1 MVRKLFVA
9 VHGIGDQREFDT
21 AQHVVKQ
28 VLRSASTSTNR
39 GKDYGP
45 HISLGNF
52 SSGGSG
58 SALSPTTTTTV
69 YWHQDTGLG
78 FSEIHWADLCRQP
91 EHQGFRLEPAVPWS
105 QTLVD
110 KVKSL
115 KDAANLIKK
124 TKASDPDF
132 ELIRTVI
139 GEMGEGLQLIGW
151 LTRFAPQLQLPT
163 FETDKIVSEYLGD
176 VQFVAE
182 FADIRKQI
190 LARFHETMQGVFQT
204 AQLRDGDEIYLIAH
218 SEGTVVTLLGLLE
231 AMSEEKRPVWLNHVR
246 GWMTIGSPIDKHLIL
261 WPDLWKPFEKGPAPG
276 QYQWVSPIVWWNYAD
291 YGDPI
296 GFELDSMRAWMQQD
310 RENGRW
316 SDRFQFCDGQKNNE
330 CIFSRYSWPG
340 QAHLDYWTDN
350 DLFDHFLGTVSGI
363 KSKSDGKPIPVP
375 ACRPWSRRWSIS
387 VPYILAFLVLLA
399 GVYFLE
405 VGIWAVQKLPPDP
418 WQFSQEVIAI
428 TALLAGTTVLARIPR
443 IVREKVL
450 SITFSVGVFLIFA
463 SFFVFFLPSST
474 ITWLSAHLIPIDSTQ
489 AKMPVPELIATT
501 LPKSDTMVAIR
512 EVGAKFLMIG
522 MSFWVG
528 LNAIFTQTRG
538 WRQMTKMLCYSAI
551 LILIVVTGVIMW
563 RDAPA
568 VRAQTAGLTAILFSF
583 VATMMWSVWE
593 TREGH
598 SAGLWPLIAPTMS
611 FLVVTGI
618 VLALTAHESPST
630 AQKVHV
636 SAEVSQGKTDNDTKT
651 PVWPFV
657 IGTVAF
663 LMFWRLA
670 AILFDLVFVWHL
682 YIRNNRMMYWFR
694 NNIEYPDSG
703 VTWAGLEQKRSNQ

>member
-9 VHGIGDQREFDT
+9 AHGIGDQKQFDT

-28 VLRSASTSTNR
+28 VLRAASTSTNR

-52 SSGGSG
+52 SSGGTASTQ
-58 SALSPTTTTTV
+58 SPTTTTAV

-91 EHQGFRLEPAVPWS
+91 EQQGFRLEPAVPWS

-115 KDAANLIKK
+115 KDAANLVKK
-124 TKASDPDF
+124 TATSDPDF

-151 LTRFAPQLQLPT
+151 LTSFAPQLQLPR

-182 FADIRKQI
+182 FADIRSQI

-204 AQLRDGDEIYLIAH
+204 AQLREGDEIYLIAH

-231 AMSEEKRPVWLNHVR
+231 AMSSEKRPVWLNHVR

-261 WPDLWKPFEKGPAPG
+261 WPDLWKRFENGPAPG
-276 QYQWVSPIVWWNYAD
+276 LTKEHSPIIWWNYTD
-291 YGDPI
+291 FGDPI
-296 GFELDSMRAWMQQD
+296 GFELDSMRAWMRQD
-310 RENGRW
+310 RANGRW
-316 SDRFQFCDGQKNNE
+316 SDRFQFCDGNQNDFE
-330 CIFSRYSWPG
+330 CIFSRYPWPG

-363 KSKSDGKPIPVP
+363 KGTAEKPIPVP

-399 GVYFLE
+399 GVYFLDA
-405 VGIWAVQKLPPDP
+405 GIWAVQKLPPDP
-418 WQFSQEVIAI
+418 WQFAQEVIAI
-428 TALLAGTTVLARIPR
+428 TSLLAGTTVLARIPR

-450 SITFSVGVFLIFA
+450 SITFSIGVFLIFA
-463 SFFVFFLPSST
+463 SAFAFFLPSST
-474 ITWLSAHLIPIDSTQ
+474 ITWLSSHLIPIES
-489 AKMPVPELIATT
+489 ARSVPELIATS
-501 LPKSDTMVAIR
+501 LPQSETMDEIR
-512 EVGAKFLMIG
+512 AMGAKFLMIG
-522 MSFWVG
+522 MSLWVG
-528 LNAIFTQTRG
+528 LNAVFAQTRG
-538 WRQMTKMLCYSAI
+538 WRQAVKMACYSAI
-551 LILIVVTGVIMW
+551 LILIVVMGVILW
-563 RDAPA
+563 RDVPT
-568 VRAQTAGLTAILFSF
+568 VRTQTAGLTAVLFAF

-618 VLALTAHESPST
+618 VLALTAHHAAGTT
-630 AQKVHV
+630 AATQ
-636 SAEVSQGKTDNDTKT
+636 ETKH
-651 PVWPFV
+651 VWPFV
-657 IGTVAF
+657 IGTIAF

-694 NNIEYPDSG
+694 NNIECPDSG
-703 VTWAGLEQKRSNQ
+703 VTWAGLEQKQSD